1 MTTID
6 PVLEPR
12 GLNRVRWAAADSWT
26 LTRRALAHWVR
37 RPDQIIFGLMF
48 QVMLVVMMAYLLG
61 GQMEVPGG
69 GGYREFIMPGMFAMT
84 MLFGIEVTFAAVVAD
99 KEKGVTDRF
108 RAMPMASSAV
118 VLGRGAADLL
128 NSVVSLVF
136 MVGCGLAIGWR
147 WHEGAGKALAA
158 FGLLLLLRFSL
169 LWVGVWLGLV
179 AKGPESLVA
188 VQILVW
194 PISFLSSA
202 LVAPSTMPGWLGAIS
217 DWNPMSATVTACRDL
232 FGTPGAAAG
241 TTWAGDN
248 ALLLAM
254 LWPLLIVAVFLPLSV
269 RRYRAFG
276 R

>member
-12 GLNRVRWAAADSWT
+12 GPSRVRWAAADSWT
-26 LTRRALAHWVR
+26 LTGRALAHWTR
-37 RPDQIIFGLMF
+37 RPDQIIFGLLF

-69 GGYREFIMPGMFAMT
+69 GDYREFLMPGMFAMT

-99 KEKGVTDRF
+99 TAKGVTDRF

-118 VLGRGAADLL
+118 VLGRGTADLL
-128 NSVVSLVF
+128 NSALSLTV
-136 MVGCGLAIGWR
+136 MVGCGLLIGWR
-147 WHEGAGKALAA
+147 WHEGTGKAVAA
-158 FGLLLLLRFSL
+158 LGLLLLLRFAL
-169 LWVGVWLGLV
+169 LWLGVYLGLV
-179 AKGPESLVA
+179 AKGPESLVT

-202 LVAPSTMPGWLGAIS
+202 VVAPSTMPGWLGAIA

-232 FGTPGAAAG
+232 FGTPGAAG
-241 TTWAGDN
+241 TTWAADH
-248 ALLLAM
+248 ALLLAVV
-254 LWPLLIVAVFLPLSV
+254 WPLLIVAVFLPLSV
-269 RRYRAFG
+269 RRYRALG

>member
-12 GLNRVRWAAADSWT
+12 GLNRVRWAATDSWT
-26 LTRRALAHWVR
+26 LTGRALAHWAR
-37 RPDQIIFGLMF
+37 RPDQIIFGLLF

-99 KEKGVTDRF
+99 KAKGVTDRF

-118 VLGRGAADLL
+118 VLGRGTADLL
-128 NSVVSLVF
+128 NSIVSLAF

-147 WHEGAGKALAA
+147 WHEGAGRALAA
-158 FGLLLLLRFSL
+158 LGLLLLLRFSL

-202 LVAPSTMPGWLGAIS
+202 VVAPSTMPGWLGAIA

-241 TTWAGDN
+241 TTWAADN
-248 ALLLAM
+248 ALLLAV
-254 LWPLLIVAVFLPLSV
+254 LWPLLIVVVFLPLSV
-269 RRYRAFG
+269 RRYRALG